1 MRNIKPSS
9 PSLEAWASSSRNGH
23 PAITLDGA
31 GKRYEA
37 VEALRPVRLEIHR
50 GETVAIL
57 GPSGSGKTT
66 LLSLIAAE
74 LIPSAGTVHLNGSA
88 LASLRPGRELAR
100 QVGMIHQQFD
110 LVPNLSALQN
120 VLAGRLGQWSLAR
133 SLFSLVWPQERA
145 VGLAA
150 LERVGVLERANVRAG
165 RLSGGEQQRVAIA
178 RLLVQNP
185 EIVLADE
192 PVSSLDPA
200 RADEVLNILI
210 ETAQEADRTLV
221 ASIHSVHLAR
231 DRFSRLVGLRNG
243 AVRFDRPSDQVTDE
257 MIASLYD
264 LGGLRAEV

>member
-1 MRNIKPSS
+1 
-9 PSLEAWASSSRNGH
+9 
-23 PAITLDGA
+23 
-31 GKRYEA
+31 
-37 VEALRPVRLEIHR
+37 
-50 GETVAIL
+50 
-57 GPSGSGKTT
+57 
-66 LLSLIAAE
+66 
-74 LIPSAGTVHLNGSA
+74 
-88 LASLRPGRELAR
+88 
-100 QVGMIHQQFD
+100 VGMIHQQFD